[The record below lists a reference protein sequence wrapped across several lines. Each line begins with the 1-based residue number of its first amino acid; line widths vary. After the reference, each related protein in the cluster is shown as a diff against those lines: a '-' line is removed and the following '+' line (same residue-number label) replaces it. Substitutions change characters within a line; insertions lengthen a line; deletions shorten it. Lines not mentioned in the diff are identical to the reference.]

1 MKTTILLL
9 LSALSVHLSGVD
21 VDLTKAGVYTL
32 KGDVYELVIYAG
44 GTKSEKRIGK
54 LRCNDLEITGDKAG
68 DVRETK
74 FGKMCWFGATEG
86 KAYNRGW
93 LRYTTYDKPVFH
105 EDGSVVNKFDE

>member
-9 LSALSVHLSGVD
+9 LSALSAHLSGVD
-21 VDLTKAGVYTL
+21 VDLKKAGVYTL
-32 KGDVYELVIYAG
+32 EGDVYELAIYAG

-54 LRCNDLEITGDKAG
+54 LRRNDLEITGDKTG

-74 FGKMCWFGATEG
+74 FGRMCWFGATEG

-93 LRYTTYDKPVFH
+93 LRYTVYNKPVFR
-105 EDGSVVNKFDE
+105 EDGSLVDTFNE

>member
-21 VDLTKAGVYTL
+21 VDLKKAGVYTL
-32 KGDVYELVIYAG
+32 EGDVYELVIFAG
-44 GTKSEKRIGK
+44 GSRSEKRIGK
-54 LRCNDLEITGDKAG
+54 LRRNALEIIGDKVG

-74 FGKMCWFGATEG
+74 FGKLCWFGATDG
-86 KAYNRGW
+86 KGYNRGW
-93 LRYTTYDKPVFH
+93 LRYTTYDKLVFH